1 MTIQINP
8 AVAPSGNCNHTWSR
22 VDFLKWP
29 ASCSTG
35 GITKRRN
42 TFVVVAAV
50 LASHFI
56 FFLNHFER
64 RHRRSIKQLF
74 KRQICR
80 RTIRRGEETRRSPLH
95 SLLLNSHAATQ
106 LCVDGR
112 GTRYTL
118 RTASEDGEE
127 PRWLEWNW
135 MMTWGR
141 IADSCVV
148 FLCT

>member
-8 AVAPSGNCNHTWSR
+8 AVAPAGNCNYTWSR

-35 GITKRRN
+35 GITKCRN
-42 TFVVVAAV
+42 TFVVVAAAVAAV

-80 RTIRRGEETRRSPLH
+80 RTIRRGEETWRSPLH

-106 LCVDGR
+106 LCVWTDEGR
-112 GTRYTL
+112 GTSPDRL
-118 RTASEDGEE
+118 RG
-127 PRWLEWNW
+127 
-135 MMTWGR
+135 WGGTTVAR
-141 IADSCVV
+141 VELDENS
-148 FLCT
+148 